1 MPANTR
7 RRTAFKWAAWPLGIA
22 AGGYVAYAGVTWFR
36 YGRPTPAN
44 ATDVDPL
51 LDHVMP
57 VYDIVERHPIRVA
70 APAEVTFAAACA
82 MDLQQSAVVRT
93 IFRAREMIL
102 GSTPD
107 TTGHP
112 RGLLAMTRSLG
123 WGVLAEVS
131 GREVIMGAVTQPWEA
146 NVVFRPLSP
155 GAFRTFN
162 EPGYVKIAWTLRA
175 DTTTPTTS
183 VFRSETRAVATDHIA
198 RTKFRWYWSFLSPG
212 IIIIRWMMLQPLK
225 TEAENRALTPT
236 LSRNREVSTM
246 VLL

>member
-1 MPANTR
+1 MPGNTR
-7 RRTAFKWAAWPLGIA
+7 RRTAFRWAAWPLGIA

-57 VYDIVERHPIRVA
+57 VYDVVKRHHIRVA
-70 APAEVTFAAACA
+70 APAEVTFAAACD
-82 MDLQQSAVVRT
+82 MDLEQSAVVRT

-102 GSTPD
+102 GSKPD
-107 TTGHP
+107 TTRHP
-112 RGLLAMTRSLG
+112 RGLLALTKSLG
-123 WGVLAEVS
+123 WGVLAEVP

-146 NVVFRPLSP
+146 DVVFRPLAP

-162 EPGYVKIAWTLRA
+162 EPGYVKIAWTLRV
-175 DTTTPTTS
+175 DTTTPTES
-183 VFRSETRAVATDHIA
+183 VFRTETRAVANGQIA
-198 RTKFRWYWSFLSPG
+198 RTKFRLYWSFLSPG

-225 TEAENRALTPT
+225 TEAESRALKPT
-236 LSRNREVSTM
+236 LSRNREV
-246 VLL
+246 